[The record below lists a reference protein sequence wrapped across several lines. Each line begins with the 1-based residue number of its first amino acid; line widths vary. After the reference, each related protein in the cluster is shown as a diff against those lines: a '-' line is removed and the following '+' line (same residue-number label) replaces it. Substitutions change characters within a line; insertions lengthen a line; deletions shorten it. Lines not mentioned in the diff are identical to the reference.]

1 MRAAS
6 HVAIN
11 GRESC
16 PAANGSSK
24 VSATS
29 PIAGRIGNG
38 SPLTAATIAIKLGVI
53 AMPMIPE
60 SEASNTAAGTLPRA
74 MLVIATDEEIVDD
87 KAHRKNTPSR
97 TS

>member
-1 MRAAS
+1 
-6 HVAIN
+6 
-11 GRESC
+11 
-16 PAANGSSK
+16 
-24 VSATS
+24 
-29 PIAGRIGNG
+29 
-38 SPLTAATIAIKLGVI
+38 
-53 AMPMIPE
+53 MPMIPE